1 MQLANI
7 ILPRLREMWQRLS
20 ASCVLSWFYLCVW
33 STSSRPALFSP
44 TVLSHCRLHQSLPSR
59 RWSIQAC
66 HPANAPR
73 RALLCVLEVRG
84 IKAATNIYSAERCVR
99 PSQWRRNREHEQIKQ
114 SLSMI
119 VSPGCLSPR
128 RIITRVLLILKAGGN
143 FSLLLPNWRLIT
155 EPVAEIC
162 AVAGQRQREYTLYEY
177 LDTSALPLAGAI
189 RETPGNAVEG

>member
-1 MQLANI
+1 M
-7 ILPRLREMWQRLS
+7 
-20 ASCVLSWFYLCVW
+20 
-33 STSSRPALFSP
+33 SSRPALFSP
-44 TVLSHCRLHQSLPSR
+44 AVLSHCRLHQSLPSR

-84 IKAATNIYSAERCVR
+84 IKAATNFCSAERCVR
-99 PSQWRRNREHEQIKQ
+99 PSQWRRNREHEQIKH

-128 RIITRVLLILKAGGN
+128 RIMTRVLLILKAGGN
-143 FSLLLPNWRLIT
+143 FSPPNCRLIT

-177 LDTSALPLAGAI
+177 LNTSALPLAGAI
-189 RETPGNAVEG
+189 REAPGNAVEG